1 MQPLVLS
8 ASTAVSAMG
17 RGKAATLDAL
27 RARRTGLRP
36 CDWGGVE
43 AGYIGRVDG
52 VEEYA
57 LPEALAR
64 FECRNNRL
72 ADMALHTD
80 GFADAVLV
88 AKERYGPARVA
99 VVLGTSTSGVQA
111 TEDAFRGRD
120 AEGKLPPG
128 FDYEHTQDLFSAG
141 RYVRDALGLRGPALV
156 VSTACASSA
165 KSFIDAHHLI
175 ESGLCDAAVVGGV
188 DSLCRMTLRGFA
200 SLELISDE
208 PCRPCDADRRGISI
222 GEAAGFALLER
233 ADRAPGGPGAGRVAL
248 LGYGASSDGY
258 HMSAPHPRGAGAVGA
273 MRAALDRAGLAPDGV
288 DYVNLHGTGTRAND
302 AMEDMAVTEVFGT
315 ATPCSST
322 KGWSGHTLGACG
334 ILEAVIAEACI
345 RDGLVPGCLGVR
357 DLDPAFRSDVAVENR
372 PAPVRR
378 VLSNSFGFGGINCSL
393 IFGPAP

>member
-1 MQPLVLS
+1 MLAGALDWVLTLQQED
-8 ASTAVSAMG
+8 AARETTEE
-17 RGKAATLDAL
+17 GKK
-27 RARRTGLRP
+27 RAQRR
-36 CDWGGVE
+36 
-43 AGYIGRVDG
+43 
-52 VEEYA
+52 
-57 LPEALAR
+57 
-64 FECRNNRL
+64 
-72 ADMALHTD
+72 
-80 GFADAVLV
+80 FADAVLA
-88 AKERYGPARVA
+88 AKERYGAARVA

-111 TEDAFRGRD
+111 SEDAFRGRD

-128 FDYEHTQDLFSAG
+128 FDYEHTQDLFSVG

-233 ADRAPGGPGAGRVAL
+233 ADRAPGGPEGGRVAL

-273 MRAALDRAGLAPDGV
+273 MRAALETTLGRAGFAVPEPLLNQLVRIKAAAIGFLSDRTRSRWGRRHPWMYGSAAPIMIG
-288 DYVNLHGTGTRAND
+288 YVLLWNPPAARS
-302 AMEDMAVTEVFGT
+302 EE
-315 ATPCSST
+315 
-322 KGWSGHTLGACG
+322 HTSELQS
-334 ILEAVIAEACI
+334 
-345 RDGLVPGCLGVR
+345 RT
-357 DLDPAFRSDVAVENR
+357 
-372 PAPVRR
+372 
-378 VLSNSFGFGGINCSL
+378 
-393 IFGPAP
+393 